1 MLTILSPSP
10 ATSCIRP
17 SSSRRC
23 LPASAVRRS
32 RALPRFVLLVL
43 RLAAYFPPL
52 FMPAVAV
59 SWMDLVPAVGVL
71 GAAVVSVVYAP
82 PEALA
87 EVRLLLVPVLQSR
100 SEFFSV
106 WQWPSQLLVRSLLVL
121 PFLALAW
128 RVGRHVAGW
137 PPLTVLIFVEIAS
150 RFAASVET
158 PLTRFLL
165 RPLFGVLVG
174 WQSLPQ
180 LMARSLF
187 LLLLVVALTLVD
199 LLALLEVLFL
209 AAWVVWQ
216 LPGRLPRSLL
226 FLARWQAVLVPQA
239 LFGLVVWQPLPQ
251 LPSRSPSSLVLCGLR
266 FAEFLVEFLLV
277 WSVRLLQL
285 AMLQGLGLAAVL
297 VEFSTAASWSL
308 PRPRP

>member
-1 MLTILSPSP
+1 
-10 ATSCIRP
+10 
-17 SSSRRC
+17 
-23 LPASAVRRS
+23 
-32 RALPRFVLLVL
+32 
-43 RLAAYFPPL
+43 
-52 FMPAVAV
+52 MPAVAV

-106 WQWPSQLLVRSLLVL
+106 WQWPSQLLV
-121 PFLALAW
+121 
-128 RVGRHVAGW
+128 
-137 PPLTVLIFVEIAS
+137 LIFVEIAS

-187 LLLLVVALTLVD
+187 FLLLVVALTLVD
-199 LLALLEVLFL
+199 LLALLEVLFV
-209 AAWVVWQ
+209 AAW
-216 LPGRLPRSLL
+216 
-226 FLARWQAVLVPQA
+226 
-239 LFGLVVWQPLPQ
+239 VVWQPLPQ
-251 LPSRSPSSLVLCGLR
+251 RPSRSPSSLVLCGLR